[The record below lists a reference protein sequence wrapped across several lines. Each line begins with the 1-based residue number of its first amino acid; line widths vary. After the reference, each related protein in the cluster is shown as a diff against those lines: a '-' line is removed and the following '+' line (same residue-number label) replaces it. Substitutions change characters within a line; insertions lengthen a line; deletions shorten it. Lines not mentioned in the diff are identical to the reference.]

1 MEGSPRMLLPCPL
14 TPLAVEVWELRDD
27 LPDNP
32 FDQYEVRQLIA
43 PDEQEAEE
51 VALGLLTVF
60 ADMGIDEVE
69 SLQLDWLASGM
80 SGMVPTA
87 GGFLGL
93 RAVIYA
99 MQVAGIGR
107 EDLAPVRDYIRAFNE
122 LCLRRWRAD
131 GREADAAVL
140 AAWLDHFDE
149 HWAVFLGA
157 WQAAH
162 APEGPDEDAPA
173 EEDTAEEDTAEE
185 DSVEDGPGE
194 PGDDVAG

>member
-60 ADMGIDEVE
+60 ADMSIDEVE

-131 GREADAAVL
+131 GREADALTL
-140 AAWLDHFDE
+140 AAWLEQFDQ
-149 HWAVFLGA
+149 HWAVFLEA

-162 APEGPDEDAPA
+162 APDATDAEDAPDQA
-173 EEDTAEEDTAEE
+173 APDA
-185 DSVEDGPGE
+185 DGRGE
-194 PGDDVAG
+194 PGDDPAG

>member
-60 ADMGIDEVE
+60 ADMSIDEVE

-131 GREADAAVL
+131 GREADALTL
-140 AAWLDHFDE
+140 AAWLEQFDQ
-149 HWAVFLGA
+149 HWAVFLEA

-162 APEGPDEDAPA
+162 APDATDAEDAPDQA
-173 EEDTAEEDTAEE
+173 APDA
-185 DSVEDGPGE
+185 DGMGE
-194 PGDDVAG
+194 PGDDPAG

>member
-60 ADMGIDEVE
+60 ADMSIDEVE

-131 GREADAAVL
+131 GREADATTL
-140 AAWLDHFDE
+140 AAWLEQFDQ
-149 HWAVFLGA
+149 HWAVFLEA

-162 APEGPDEDAPA
+162 APDAADAEDAPDQA
-173 EEDTAEEDTAEE
+173 AADA
-185 DSVEDGPGE
+185 DGMGE
-194 PGDDVAG
+194 PGDNSAG